1 MSEPAA
7 VHDTFVLN
15 RRCAA
20 SPARVFQALSD
31 PALKK
36 AWYADGGESE
46 PDRFEMTFAIGGV
59 EALSSRMGAATPF
72 PGAVLS
78 REGRIEDIVPD
89 RRVVTTSTMSL
100 AGRRI
105 STSLETFELSPA
117 ADGACDLVFTHQ
129 AVFYPGSD
137 GPQMRRGGWEIL
149 LQRLG
154 DSLTA

>member
-15 RRCAA
+15 RRYDA

-31 PALKK
+31 PTLKR
-36 AWYADGGESE
+36 AWHVDGGAAE
-46 PDRFEMTFAIGGV
+46 PDRYEMTFAIGGV
-59 EALSSRMGAATPF
+59 EVMSSRMDASTPF

-78 REGRIEDIVPD
+78 TEGRIEDIVPD

-117 ADGACDLVFTHQ
+117 VDGACDLVFTHQ

-137 GPQMRRGGWEIL
+137 GPQMRRGGWEAL